1 MKFNFRKIASTI
13 ASTAILGSTVA
24 LAAAASFP
32 APFVQNGAADV
43 AIVYGNSLDLVAVT
57 DISTSLSSAL
67 ASSGNAAGA
76 SNDAYP
82 LFTSSTPLQLNN
94 SLNSV
99 KSSVSESNLPSVLSD
114 QEFSGD
120 VDVTETFRINLGGNP
135 RTIFAKEPT
144 SSDDPA
150 IGLFYSTSA
159 TNSLYNATVTFDQAV
174 NFTHEDTQGE
184 SINLFGQKFTVSSAS
199 TTSKL
204 VLFKSAETL
213 YLSVGA
219 ASSVPSQT
227 VEVNG
232 ETYTVELVAASD
244 TSATIKVTNSA
255 GQSDQKEINEAASK
269 KILGVEIA
277 VDNADESTATNTIQ
291 AQLLVGAD
299 RLTLQD
305 GDEVTLGTDNDP
317 IDGTQVDFETTTYTG
332 NISKITIQV
341 FAADGSNDF
350 MKAGDEFVDPVF
362 GSFRLVFNPGNAD
375 LTSTDGREE
384 ISIKPS
390 GNDMGVISFSDYNDN
405 SISNFEWL
413 NNKTGNGAGAMLAD
427 SNNWPFVVRELGAV
441 NESGTT
447 ILGNEDEAVLLELT
461 DITNNTNTATKDT
474 ITVKNLMTG
483 TTTTGTETSEG
494 TGTIDL
500 AGNSYT
506 FKYNDDKSGDGSA
519 RVRFD
524 SPDSSAGQLV
534 LYPTIQ
540 TSKGAN
546 LAFYEPLTITMADI
560 DGIGTDATGF
570 VFPDGDGYTTATLSS
585 WSNSSTGNLW
595 NITFGSTVST
605 LDTNVANIGVTGAIG
620 KLTYNVTTTGTANS
634 SKVYLVD
641 SGANILRPAVVLFE
655 DKDESSVYNT
665 VIVETSGAG
674 ISDNGVSV
682 SEASFSWNGD
692 ADMKN
697 SAYGSNGYEKESV
710 NDIYVKLD
718 QWGTLV
724 TTDETDSDQYNM
736 VLSYPEEQTTAMIY
750 VDGLVEGSGS
760 TTLGDVKVMDDELA
774 SSGMSG
780 KNLIVVGGSCVNTAA
795 STLLGGSTGCGASWT
810 AATGA
815 GSGEWVIQTFANPWA
830 SSKVATLVAGWEQGD
845 TANAATYLKTQNP
858 LTNVGHKLTGTTA
871 TAATVVTA

>member
-114 QEFSGD
+114 QEFSGN

-135 RTIFAKEPT
+135 RAIFSKEPT

-150 IGLFYSTSA
+150 IGLFYSTTA
-159 TNSLYNATVTFDQAV
+159 ANALYNATVSFDQAV

-199 TTSKL
+199 TVSKL

-244 TSATIKVTNSA
+244 TSATVKVTNSA

-305 GDEVTLGTDNDP
+305 GDEVTVGTDNDP

-341 FAADGSNDF
+341 FAADGSSDF

-390 GNDMGVISFSDYNDN
+390 GNDMGVISFSDYNGN

-413 NNKTGNGAGAMLAD
+413 NNKTGNSNGAMLAD

-461 DITNNTNTATKDT
+461 DITNNTNTVTKDT

-483 TTTTGTETSEG
+483 DTTTGTATSEG

-506 FKYNDDKSGDGSA
+506 FKYIDDKSGDGSA

-524 SPDSSAGQLV
+524 SSDSSAGQLV
-534 LYPTIQ
+534 LYPTIE

-546 LAFYEPLTITMADI
+546 LGFYQPLTITMGDI
-560 DGIGTDATGF
+560 DGIGTDLTGF
-570 VFPDGDGYTTATLSS
+570 QIPDGDGYTAVTVSKNATTPAS
-585 WSNSSTGNLW
+585 WDV
-595 NITFGSTVST
+595 TFGSTTTQLNTSATGTSVS
-605 LDTNVANIGVTGAIG
+605 GAIG
-620 KLTYNVTTTGTANS
+620 QLTYNVTSIGTANS
-634 SKVYLVD
+634 STIYLVD

-697 SAYGSNGYEKESV
+697 AAYGSNGYEKESV

-736 VLSYPEEQTTAMIY
+736 VLSYPEEQTSAMIY

>member
-67 ASSGNAAGA
+67 ASGGNAAGA

-114 QEFSGD
+114 KEFSGN

-150 IGLFYSTSA
+150 IGLFYSTTA
-159 TNSLYNATVTFDQAV
+159 ANALYNATVTFDQAV
-174 NFTHEDTQGE
+174 NFTHADTQGE
-184 SINLFGQKFTVSSAS
+184 TIDLFGQKFTVSSA
-199 TTSKL
+199 TTSTKL

-232 ETYTVELVAASD
+232 QTYTVELVAASD

-305 GDEVTLGTDNDP
+305 GDEVTVGTDNDP
-317 IDGTQVDFETTTYTG
+317 IDGTQVDFDTTTSTE
-332 NISKITIQV
+332 NISKITVQV

-362 GSFRLVFNPGNAD
+362 GSFRLVFSPGSAD
-375 LTSTDGREE
+375 LSSTDGREE

-390 GNDMGVISFSDYNDN
+390 GNDMGVISFSDYNGN

-413 NNKTGNGAGAMLAD
+413 NNKTGNFLGD
-427 SNNWPFVVRELGAV
+427 SNNWPFIVRELGAV

-461 DITNNTNTATKDT
+461 DITNNTNTVTKDT
-474 ITVKNLMTG
+474 ITVKNLLTG
-483 TTTTGTETSEG
+483 DTTTGTATSEG

-506 FKYNDDKSGDGSA
+506 FYYVDGKSGDGSA

-546 LAFYEPLTITMADI
+546 LAFYAPITISDLGNV
-560 DGIGTDATGF
+560 DGAGQDVTGF
-570 VFPDGDGYTTATLSS
+570 RFPDGDGYTDVTVVPGTGVGGRNITVGGTLL
-585 WSNSSTGNLW
+585 NGSTG
-595 NITFGSTVST
+595 STT
-605 LDTNVANIGVTGAIG
+605 VTVG
-620 KLTYNVTTTGTANS
+620 KLTYNVTNDGTANS
-634 SKVYLVD
+634 TTVYLLEG
-641 SGANILRPAVVLFE
+641 GANIVRPAVVLFE

-674 ISDNGVSV
+674 VSDNGVSI

-692 ADMKN
+692 IDMKGT
-697 SAYGSNGYEKESV
+697 AYGNNGYEKESV
-710 NDIYVKLD
+710 NDVYVKLD